1 MKFDIVLCFVT
12 ATAGRVTGFLT
23 AEPIAEDRAEVTRAR
38 DMLQAGISG
47 LDTLTMYTRDTSPML
62 PGKAPS
68 ALEITLPG
76 DVIKNSVMLSQI
88 IEVAE

>member
-1 MKFDIVLCFVT
+1 MKFDIVLCLIT
-12 ATAGRVTGFLT
+12 PHAGRVTGFLT
-23 AEPIAEDRAEVTRAR
+23 AEPITEDRAEVTRAR
-38 DMLQAGISG
+38 DMLQAGISE
-47 LDTLTMYTRDTSPML
+47 LNTLTLYTRDTDTIL